1 MWSRF
6 KKAIHKQ
13 LIRVAIGGSIPVETY
28 SQMGEDRILQSL
40 FAQKISSGSPGY
52 FVDIGAYHPI
62 SYSNTWYFYKR
73 GWRGLNVDA
82 RPGSKE
88 LFDRVRPGDTN
99 VECAVS
105 DHDGAVEFLV
115 LAQDSTINRLAS
127 SNDKKDAERMSRH
140 SVSVPAKTLSSLL
153 GDYVPPNE
161 RIDFMSIDIEG
172 EDGAAVLSTDWNR
185 FRPSYLLVEQNYQT
199 IDDMAKSET
208 AKYLLQ
214 SGYHFFD
221 LCRGY
226 WPPAERM
233 VGPHPSTLFFVAEE
247 FLVESN
253 RA

>member
-28 SQMGEDRILQSL
+28 SQMGEDRILQAL
-40 FAQKISSGSPGY
+40 FAQKMNSGSPGY

-62 SYSNTWYFYKR
+62 IYSNTWYFYKR
-73 GWRGLNVDA
+73 GWCGLNVDA

-105 DHDGAVEFLV
+105 DREGAVEFLV
-115 LAQDSTINRLAS
+115 LGQDSTINRLAS
-127 SNDKKDAERMSRH
+127 NDDKKDDVRMSRH
-140 SVSVPAKTLSSLL
+140 SVSVTARTLNSLL
-153 GDYVPPNE
+153 SQHVPPGG

-185 FRPSYLLVEQNYQT
+185 FRPTYLLVEQNYRT

-226 WPPAERM
+226 WPPAELM
-233 VGPHPSTLFFVAEE
+233 VRPHPTTLFFVAEE
-247 FLVESN
+247 FLGESD